1 MLKAGFSQQCITPKL
16 GLDIPG
22 LFERR
27 LAKGVC
33 DDLFARAAVVDD
45 GKCRVALVQTDAIF
59 VPECVVENA
68 RLQIQHNCGMRG
80 EDCFISATHTHSGGP
95 IFGGFLSEADP
106 KYMNFVA
113 RQIAKAVAGAY
124 RSRKPVLC
132 GAASSLAAG
141 VAFNRRFHMKDGT
154 VKTHPGKMNPD
165 IVQPAGPEDPTVT
178 VAGFCDPDTM
188 RPRGVVVNFACHAT
202 HMNGYYY
209 SADYV
214 RWIVDTLKAAY
225 GPDFG
230 VVYLN
235 GACGDVTQMDNRSSR
250 PGEFGPYWCE
260 RTGRVAGSAALQAL
274 AGMDYAAK
282 SSVARKTVNVC
293 ANIRSVSKQD
303 CAAARAL
310 LAEKTLT
317 TEDVETIYAN
327 ELLEVA
333 AMRPRMRSLE
343 ITAVRLGEA
352 LFWGVPGEFFQQFAL
367 DVRASSAFPFICC
380 VELANGYDG
389 YICAPEAFAGGGYE
403 IRTAR
408 SSFLAPDTG
417 LKITRAAKRLCAQ
430 MHADAK
436 KELLCAGE
444 RRVWPA
450 VADTALDGINQ
461 LSRAKKEWP
470 KTGAGGAESDADNR
484 DEWTVI
490 REAVCPSF
498 PEQTR
503 SGRGPARKRG

>member
-1 MLKAGFSQQCITPKL
+1 MKKEFHYLMLKAGFSQQCITPKP

-27 LAKGVC
+27 LAQGVC
-33 DDLFARAAVVDD
+33 DDLFARSVVVDD
-45 GKCRVALVQTDAIF
+45 GKCCVALVQTDAIF
-59 VPECVVENA
+59 VPECVVDNA
-68 RLQIQHNCGMRG
+68 RRHIQRACGILG
-80 EDCFISATHTHSGGP
+80 LNCFIAATHTHSGGP

-106 KYMNFVA
+106 KYMDFVA

-132 GAASSLAAG
+132 GAASCLAEG
-141 VAFNRRFHMKDGT
+141 VAFNRRFHMKDGS

-165 IVQPAGPEDPTVT
+165 IVKPAGPEDPAVT
-178 VAGFCDPDTM
+178 VVGFCDPNTM
-188 RPRGVVVNFACHAT
+188 RPRGAVVNFACHAT
-202 HMNGYYY
+202 HMNGCFY

-214 RWIVDTLKAAY
+214 RWIVDTLKAVY

-260 RTGRVAGSAALQAL
+260 RTGRVVGGAALQAL
-274 AGMDYAAK
+274 ARMDYTAK
-282 SSVARKTVNVC
+282 VSVARKTVN
-293 ANIRSVSKQD
+293 IRADIRTVSKQD

-310 LAEKTLT
+310 LAKKAITAD
-317 TEDVETIYAN
+317 DVETIYAN

-343 ITAVRLGEA
+343 ITGVRLGEA

-367 DVRASSAFPFICC
+367 DVRAASPFPFTCC
-380 VELANGYDG
+380 IELANGYDG
-389 YICAPEAFAGGGYE
+389 YICAPEAFNGGGYE

-408 SSFLAPDTG
+408 SSFLTPATG
-417 LKITRAAKRLCAQ
+417 PKITRAAKRLCAQ
-430 MHADAK
+430 MYANAK
-436 KELLCAGE
+436 KELLAAPKH
-444 RRVWPA
+444 RVWPT
-450 VADTALDGINQ
+450 VSDTALDGINQ
-461 LSRAKKEWP
+461 LSRAMAKN
-470 KTGAGGAESDADNR
+470 GG
-484 DEWTVI
+484 
-490 REAVCPSF
+490 
-498 PEQTR
+498 
-503 SGRGPARKRG
+503 G